1 VSEGPR
7 LVVLRALGLGDLLTA
22 VPALRALAAA
32 FPGHRRLLLA
42 PSALTP
48 LVELVDGPGGRPAI
62 DEVVDVGPL
71 EPLPEAVHGADIAVN
86 LHGRGP
92 QSHRVLLASRPAR
105 LVAFAHPEVQRS
117 AGGPAWRP
125 DEHERERWC
134 RMLAGHGIP
143 ADPQALDLAPPA
155 GPAAAGHAGATV
167 LHPGAGQA
175 ARHWPVDRWIE
186 VARACAQA
194 GRRVL
199 LTGSAAEEP
208 MARAVA
214 RGAGLGDEDV
224 LAGRTGLA
232 ELAALVAAARVVVCG
247 DTGIAHLAT
256 ALSVPSVLLFGPSS
270 PAIWGPPPERPIHR
284 VLWTGRTGDPLADR
298 PDPGLLEISARDVLD
313 ALGVESNL
321 PVRAA
326 LAQP

>member
-1 VSEGPR
+1 
-7 LVVLRALGLGDLLTA
+7 
-22 VPALRALAAA
+22 
-32 FPGHRRLLLA
+32 
-42 PSALTP
+42 
-48 LVELVDGPGGRPAI
+48 
-62 DEVVDVGPL
+62 
-71 EPLPEAVHGADIAVN
+71 
-86 LHGRGP
+86 
-92 QSHRVLLASRPAR
+92 
-105 LVAFAHPEVQRS
+105 VAFAHPEVQRS

-134 RMLAGHGIP
+134 RMLIGHGIP

-155 GPAAAGHAGATV
+155 GPAAGGHAGATV

-175 ARHWPVDRWIE
+175 ARHWPVDRWIV

-199 LTGSAAEEP
+199 LTGSAAEVP

-214 RGAGLGDEDV
+214 RGAGLDDEDV

-256 ALSVPSVLLFGPSS
+256 ALRVPSVLLFGPSS

-284 VLWTGRTGDPLADR
+284 VLWTGRTGDPLADH